1 MRKKPSATIRKYST
15 TRPQEILKK
24 SSLRKNKALFVFPG
38 LVDVVQEGVFGQVSN
53 MDTNPILDVEFPSG
67 EIRV

>member
-1 MRKKPSATIRKYST
+1 MRKKPSVAIRKYST

-38 LVDVVQEGVFGQVSN
+38 LVDVVQVCHR
-53 MDTNPILDVEFPSG
+53 P
-67 EIRV
+67 